1 MMSLAKDDVL
11 SLRLHLRRISV
22 FPRSQPE
29 TQRQCREVCSSDLLL
44 YSLGTGWTNSLARRS
59 WTLSLMSTWANDVL
73 VLAIQW
79 IHVV

>member
-1 MMSLAKDDVL
+1 MMILAKDDVL
-11 SLRLHLRRISV
+11 SLHLHLRRIAV

-29 TQRQCREVCSSDLLL
+29 TQRQYREVCSNDLLL

-59 WTLSLMSTWANDVL
+59 WALALRSTSANDVL
-73 VLAIQW
+73 VLAIRW